1 MERQIQKPNGGEI
14 KGTDPSRASEREF
27 TQALDYM
34 IEQMSRQIR
43 NQVLLEL
50 NKGTVEKFADSA
62 VCTTIDFLVP
72 VIEPIEQPYTYR
84 WYTDAQGSSYDYYDV
99 GGYTDGLTLHEEAR
113 TRTSYQRTG
122 VKWVDCSTDQVL
134 KLHNIQDAQ
143 IGNYATVFLK
153 LNRAAQRKVLKRFDD
168 KRLERVARD
177 ILNKVNRRN
186 ADQFYSRV
194 ERQVGINASELL
206 NSEGLQAN
214 INALILESAQWA
226 KKLRDDTLEF
236 YTSNTLRA
244 MAEGKSLSEVLE
256 QFDGMVEKRKNHAK
270 TVARTQVST
279 FNSLVGKAR
288 AQNLGIEKA
297 VWVTSRD
304 ERVRPCHQVR
314 NGKEFDL
321 SKGLYSSCDGKFL
334 LPGVDYNCRCTYEYV
349 IPEE

>member
-14 KGTDPSRASEREF
+14 KGADPSRASEREF

-62 VCTTIDFLVP
+62 ADEQTKT
-72 VIEPIEQPYTYR
+72 VI
-84 WYTDAQGSSYDYYDV
+84 
-99 GGYTDGLTLHEEAR
+99 
-113 TRTSYQRTG
+113 TR
-122 VKWVDCSTDQVL
+122 L
-134 KLHNIQDAQ
+134 NIKDAQ

-256 QFDGMVEKRKNHAK
+256 QFDDMVEKRKNHAK